1 MKKTTTTRRIS
12 VTPQPAPI
20 PKPNP
25 LAEVDALEI
34 AKIAAIIPTQGITL
48 RDKVEQAYSLVA
60 WAQTYKDLAIRKNMS
75 PLKLM
80 ALQDAGCDIEEY
92 DEEEHLEH
100 PAYEELKPFEKIGTD
115 GAILPMPFAEGL
127 QKLMP
132 AVKKPDIQIDRF
144 IHFLRSDDAFG
155 QKWTAELVERQV
167 GEFKKSG
174 IPWGQFQSFYIGF
187 SFWWPDY
194 YSRTQSGKRKGKTKA
209 EAQPKGKQGR
219 VIRKNDKRKGSK
231 AGSFLKALK
240 KTS

>member
-1 MKKTTTTRRIS
+1 MSEQNPKTD
-12 VTPQPAPI
+12 
-20 PKPNP
+20 P
-25 LAEVDALEI
+25 LAEIDAIEV
-34 AKIAAIIPTQGITL
+34 AKIAASIPTPGLTP
-48 RDKVEQAYSLVA
+48 REKVEQAYSLLTL
-60 WAQTYKDLAIRKNMS
+60 AQSWKALAIRKNMS
-75 PLKLM
+75 PLRLM
-80 ALQDAGCDIEEY
+80 RLQKQGWDIEEY
-92 DEEEHLEH
+92 DEEDYLEH
-100 PAYEELKPFEKIGTD
+100 PAYKELKAFEKIGTD

-132 AVKKPDIQIDRF
+132 RVKKPDIQIDRF

-167 GEFKKSG
+167 GEFKQSG
-174 IPWGQFQSFYIGF
+174 IPWGQFQGFYIGF

-219 VIRKNDKRKGSK
+219 VIRKNDKRKGSR

-240 KTS
+240 KNS